1 VKQVA
6 ELSGHDLG
14 AFHPELEGALVGDR
28 VEQPGRAD
36 GPVRLAMGVRVPL
49 LIDVTSGEGGRR
61 DFSDSQDLLFSHSLR
76 VTVKLLKVN

>member
-14 AFHPELEGALVGDR
+14 AFHPEPEGALVGDH
-28 VEQPGRAD
+28 VEQPGHAD

-49 LIDVTSGEGGRR
+49 LIDVTSGEGSRR
-61 DFSDSQDLLFSHSLR
+61 DFSDSQDLLLSYSLK
-76 VTVKLLKVN
+76 VTNELLKVN